1 MKTIEQ
7 IIEEQFQ
14 KWQIQKYTEKAAST
28 PTPVI
33 TISREPGSG
42 GRIIAKKVAD
52 AYELD
57 LFHQEVIHQMAE
69 NTKISTQILKTL
81 DEKVLSVL
89 EDYISSTV
97 HKRHLWPNQYLKHL
111 MKIIGA
117 IGKHGKAVVVGRGAN
132 FILPPHERFRV
143 RIVAPREMR
152 VQNVAR
158 TYNVAS
164 EDARRRIMRT
174 ESDRLAFIRKYFYA
188 DIADPSNYDLV
199 INMANLSIAAAVSAI
214 GGAAELPRSR
224 MAA

>member
-14 KWQIQKYTEKAAST
+14 KWQIHKYTEKVASR

-42 GRIIAKKVAD
+42 GRIIAKSVAET
-52 AYELD
+52 YGLD

-69 NTKISTQILKTL
+69 NTQISTQILKTL

-97 HKRHLWPNQYLKHL
+97 HKRHLWPNQYLRHL

-132 FILPPHERFRV
+132 FILPPQERFRV
-143 RIVAPREMR
+143 RVVAPREMR
-152 VQNVAR
+152 IENVAK
-158 TYNVAS
+158 TYNVPS
-164 EDARRRIMRT
+164 EDARRRILRT
-174 ESDRLAFIRKYFYA
+174 ESDRQAFIRKYFYA
-188 DIADPSNYDLV
+188 DIDDPNNYDLV
-199 INMANLSIAAAVSAI
+199 INMATLSIEAAVAAV
-214 GGAAELPRSR
+214 GGAADLSRSLK
-224 MAA
+224 AA